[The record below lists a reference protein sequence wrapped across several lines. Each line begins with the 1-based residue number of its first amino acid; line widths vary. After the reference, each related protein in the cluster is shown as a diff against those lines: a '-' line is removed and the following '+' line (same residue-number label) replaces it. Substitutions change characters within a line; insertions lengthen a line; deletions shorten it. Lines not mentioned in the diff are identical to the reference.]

1 MTELNDPTS
10 AVPVDLSGRTALV
23 TGASRGFGAA
33 VAVALA
39 RAGAQL
45 ILTARTVGGLEE
57 TDDTI
62 RSAGGKPATLIPL
75 DLNELDQIDP
85 LGPALYER
93 YQGLDILVSAA
104 GTLQALSPVSHL
116 QPDRWTT
123 TFRVNVEANFRL
135 IRTLDPLL
143 KRSDAGRAVFVTDG
157 KGRPGTA
164 YWNAYAASKAALET
178 LVRSWAGELNRTPVR
193 ANLYDPGPM
202 QTKLRTIAFPG
213 EDSNALPLPG
223 ERVDALLPLLAET
236 CTYQGQTIVADAVAD
251 ATVA

>member
-1 MTELNDPTS
+1 MTELNDATS
-10 AVPVDLSGRTALV
+10 TVPVDLSGRTALV

-45 ILTARTVGGLEE
+45 VLTARTVGGLEE
-57 TDDTI
+57 TDDAI

-85 LGPALYER
+85 LGPALFER

-116 QPDRWTT
+116 QPERWTT

-143 KRSDAGRAVFVTDG
+143 KRSQAGRAVFVTDG

-178 LVRSWAGELNRTPVR
+178 LVKSWAGELGRTSVR

-202 QTKLRTIAFPG
+202 RTKLRTVAFPG
-213 EDSNALPLPG
+213 EDSNALPVPD
-223 ERVDALLPLLAET
+223 ERVDALLPLLSRDCTLQGAVITADRAEKPT
-236 CTYQGQTIVADAVAD
+236 AA
-251 ATVA
+251 